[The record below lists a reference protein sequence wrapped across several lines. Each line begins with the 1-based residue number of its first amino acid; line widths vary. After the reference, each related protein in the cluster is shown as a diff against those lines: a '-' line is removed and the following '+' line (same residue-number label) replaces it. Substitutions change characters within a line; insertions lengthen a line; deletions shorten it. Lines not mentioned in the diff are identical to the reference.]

1 MKKRIAACGAI
12 LALLSGPVAA
22 QILQNEISFFGSLD
36 DIQEPT
42 DFELS
47 IFNLRY
53 GRYLSPQAVA
63 TLGIS
68 RTRFNAGAADVKT
81 MALTIGAKYYFGQQR
96 VSAFLPFA
104 EAAIGVANSDSGA
117 GSSTDLTWEFGGGAS
132 YFFTEA
138 TSFDG
143 SIRWYQTD
151 TEAKTQ
157 GIKLFLGLTTRF

>member
-1 MKKRIAACGAI
+1 MKKLIAACGAI

-22 QILQNEISFFGSLD
+22 QILQNEISFFGSYEN
-36 DIQEPT
+36 IEEPT

-47 IFNLRY
+47 IFHLRY

-68 RTRFNAGAADVKT
+68 RTRFDAGAADVKT
-81 MALTIGAKYYFGQQR
+81 LALTIGAKYYFGQQR
-96 VSAFLPFA
+96 VAAILPFA
-104 EAAIGVANSDSGA
+104 EAAVGVANSDSGA
-117 GSSTDLTWEFGGGAS
+117 GSSTDLTWEIGGGAS

-143 SIRWYQTD
+143 SIRWYQTETD
-151 TEAKTQ
+151 ARTQ

>member
-1 MKKRIAACGAI
+1 MKKRIAVCGAA

-22 QILQNEISFFGSLD
+22 QILQNEISFFGSFENVK
-36 DIQEPT
+36 EPT

-47 IFNLRY
+47 IFHLRY
-53 GRYLSPQAVA
+53 GRYVSPQAVA
-63 TLGIS
+63 TVGLS
-68 RTRFNAGAADVKT
+68 RTRFDAGVADVKT
-81 MALTIGAKYYFGQQR
+81 MAITVGGKYYFGQQR
-96 VSAFLPFA
+96 VSAILPFA
-104 EAAIGVANSDSGA
+104 EAAVGLANSDSGT

-132 YFFTEA
+132 YFFTES

-157 GIKLFLGLTTRF
+157 GIKMFLGLTTRF